1 MVKNLS
7 SQISIAPAEIPLSSA
22 GNCSTVVCRNLC
34 LDNASARFVPTA
46 MPGVAASISSA
57 PTIVVCHPVAGQI
70 ALFASD
76 GFLRYAML
84 DTTNPEAIAV
94 AQLPASVYGAYSP
107 DSLSVVLLSRSGRL
121 CVNLDPDSGIPSL
134 IDNVD
139 APPFAF
145 RVDSQMQLPIS
156 IPAAR
161 LSGSYSTR
169 STQLIAADQR
179 SLSTDLLQAYCNADA
194 DANAAGYRLQPI
206 LARYRLLDADG
217 NTLYISNPTLLSAS
231 DGFQGSTPISASL
244 SDDFTQRLACS
255 SRLNVFRPAI
265 VPCFDAY
272 DKFPSA
278 VSAMAIELSQP
289 LCPVDFNSLAP
300 NSISTVA
307 TNSVAVSFF
316 IPGLS
321 SGMSPSLARAN
332 AIVTGLLDYPDDAFS
347 VVKTIRNP
355 FSISSPVVIDAS
367 SEFHS
372 SPQKQVATLQSLLAS
387 KPSVIDRALRLCSL
401 PHTYTAATACI
412 GPNILVAANLQ
423 ASLFKGYMPQQ
434 FFASVSSDPFTA
446 IVAVTFADDS
456 TRLVA
461 AASSSTGAPTSIA
474 PLLFYPSPDA
484 VKISISYLVGD
495 VHYHFSAP
503 LTPTRDGS
511 AAFYL
516 HPSLAPFTPDA
527 VDSPFSIPAASSSTI
542 NLPAH
547 LLISPLNNP
556 SNPYCVIPQSN
567 AKIISLTPADR
578 GKASYN
584 HSNMRFLAFSEA
596 EISMITVST
605 KGVVIANEKIYYRG
619 LNSSRLISNTTN
631 PSFPTVALL
640 DNQLVAINRQRIQPL
655 FSPCSAIDLAW
666 DPVSYRL
673 CMLRSDNSIAV
684 INLDNLSYHT
694 IDADGTTALAT
705 SPKSLLIS
713 TPRGLLDTRRPNTA
727 PGSTSQLQINFTP
740 QLRLSNSHLKR
751 LTRLCADI
759 ALSSK
764 APVSVALYGHD
775 VANANPTLLTSITL
789 DAIPASPFNI
799 MRLPSRRFP
808 AYSILISCPTAN
820 LQSIGSICAFFS

>member
-1 MVKNLS
+1 
-7 SQISIAPAEIPLSSA
+7 
-22 GNCSTVVCRNLC
+22 
-34 LDNASARFVPTA
+34 
-46 MPGVAASISSA
+46 MPGVVASISSA

-145 RVDSQMQLPIS
+145 RIDSQMQLPIS

-255 SRLNVFRPAI
+255 SHLNVFRPEI

-355 FSISSPVVIDAS
+355 FDISSPVVIDAS

-461 AASSSTGAPTSIA
+461 AASGSTGAPTSIA
-474 PLLFYPSPDA
+474 PLLFY
-484 VKISISYLVGD
+484 
-495 VHYHFSAP
+495 
-503 LTPTRDGS
+503 
-511 AAFYL
+511 
-516 HPSLAPFTPDA
+516 
-527 VDSPFSIPAASSSTI
+527 
-542 NLPAH
+542 
-547 LLISPLNNP
+547 PLNNP

-567 AKIISLTPADR
+567 AKIISLTPAER

-619 LNSSRLISNTTN
+619 LNSPRLISNTTN

-740 QLRLSNSHLKR
+740 QLRLTNSHLKR
-751 LTRLCADI
+751 LMRLCADI

-789 DAIPASPFNI
+789 DAIPASPFNL